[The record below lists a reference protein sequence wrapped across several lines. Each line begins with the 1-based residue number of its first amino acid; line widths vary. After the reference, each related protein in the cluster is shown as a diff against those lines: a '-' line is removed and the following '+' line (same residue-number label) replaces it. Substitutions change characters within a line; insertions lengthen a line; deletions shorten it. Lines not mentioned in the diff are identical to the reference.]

1 MANVLP
7 DLTGSAPEPTA
18 DTLAGV
24 THTLTLKTAY
34 YTASVPIW
42 LDLISTPAE
51 WSASFLASE
60 AKEVLD
66 VLGGIVLVFPLPMK
80 PDTDEGRAAREL
92 IQHVGKVVQD
102 GLGGWAWDGVSLC
115 LGLGDIDQVDEW
127 DECAA
132 AAGLEFVQIRAQTS
146 ETRNEFGGTSRRRA
160 DFPHYHSLLCPPCSE
175 QSLTSSREN
184 GYPASARGLGGE

>member
-1 MANVLP
+1 MANVPP
-7 DLTGSAPEPTA
+7 DLTGTAPEPTA

-24 THTLTLKTAY
+24 THMLTLKTAY
-34 YTASVPIW
+34 YNASVPIW
-42 LDLISTPAE
+42 LDLISAPAE

-66 VLGGIVLVFPLPMK
+66 VLGGLVLVFPLPMK

-115 LGLGDIDQVDEW
+115 LGVGEIDQVDEW

-132 AAGLEFVQIRAQTS
+132 AAGLEFVQIRAQAS
-146 ETRNEFGGTSRRRA
+146 ETRNEFGGTSTSCA
-160 DFPHYHSLLCPPCSE
+160 HYPPSPLLCRPELPLMSP
-175 QSLTSSREN
+175 REN
-184 GYPASARGLGGE
+184 GHPASARGLGGE